1 MQYKLKKLRNDAS
14 FREFF
19 RLHKGKKTSI
29 IVTAKK
35 EKFKNIITYS
45 IINKFLRKY
54 GIYSP
59 KVISQNN
66 KEGILEIEDF
76 GNKTL
81 LNYVKN
87 SKNILPLYK
96 KCINVILKL
105 QKIKPI
111 NKINFDSKNKI
122 NLDIY
127 NLNNLHKESN
137 LFLDWYLPEVLSKK
151 KIKKVKKKI
160 RKELNSLYLKIYFKS
175 KFLVHRDFHVSNIMP
190 VKKKLGI
197 IDSQDIILGN
207 PMYDV
212 ASLIDDVRFKV
223 PLKTKNKILNYY
235 ISKCKIDKKYKLML
249 LNDFDILSI
258 QRNLK
263 ILGIFC
269 RLNRRDGKQQYLKYL
284 PYTWKLIEFRMKN
297 KIFKNLSSILSK
309 IINKNIRKKTYLN
322 ENK

>member
-151 KIKKVKKKI
+151 KNKKGKEKKSQGIK
-160 RKELNSLYLKIYFKS
+160 
-175 KFLVHRDFHVSNIMP
+175 
-190 VKKKLGI
+190 
-197 IDSQDIILGN
+197 
-207 PMYDV
+207 
-212 ASLIDDVRFKV
+212 
-223 PLKTKNKILNYY
+223 
-235 ISKCKIDKKYKLML
+235 
-249 LNDFDILSI
+249 
-258 QRNLK
+258 
-263 ILGIFC
+263 
-269 RLNRRDGKQQYLKYL
+269 
-284 PYTWKLIEFRMKN
+284 
-297 KIFKNLSSILSK
+297 
-309 IINKNIRKKTYLN
+309 
-322 ENK
+322 